1 MGIPKDSV
9 VNYETALKT
18 DKFVLLV
25 NGSARDVEKARE
37 IIEGTR
43 PASVTVHA
51 AELAGA
57 AR

>member
-9 VNYETALKT
+9 LNYETALKT

-25 NGSARDVEKARE
+25 NGTLRDVEKARE
-37 IIEGTR
+37 VIENTR
-43 PASVTVHA
+43 PASVTVHT